1 MGFNEL
7 FEAVWARAVDDEIEL
22 ARRRLRAKG
31 FKVAYRIYQNK
42 GGELEYTDKRFL
54 PFKKDLSDYIY
65 LTIEDLAYRIKQLVF
80 EESKEWPYNK
90 NTIQQDKEYQELY
103 KELEIQVVEFSEE
116 RMFNRWNK
124 I

>member
-1 MGFNEL
+1 MENL
-7 FEAVWARAVDDEIEL
+7 YNAIWKQAVTDEIEL
-22 ARRRLRAKG
+22 AKRKLRAKG
-31 FKVAYRIYQNK
+31 FNAAYWIYQNK
-42 GGELEYTDKRFL
+42 GGELTFDDKRFL
-54 PFKKDLSDYIY
+54 PFKKDISDYIY

-103 KELEIQVVEFSEE
+103 KELEVQVIEFSKE
-116 RMFNRWNK
+116 RMFNRWMK

>member
-7 FEAVWARAVDDEIEL
+7 FEAIWTIAVDDEIEL

-31 FKVAYRIYQNK
+31 FKVAYRIYQLK
-42 GGELEYTDKRFL
+42 GGELPPNDKRFR
-54 PFKKDLSDYIY
+54 PFKKDISDYIR
-65 LTIEDLAYRIKQLVF
+65 LTIEDLSYRISKLIF

-90 NTIQQDKEYQELY
+90 NTVQQDKEYQELY
-103 KELEIQVVEFSEE
+103 KELEVQVIEFSKE
-116 RMFNRWNK
+116 RMLNRWMK